1 MDFMKMRNTIVIT
14 ASILAMWLLAVRS
27 PNIWV
32 MALGMIAAIGLTWY
46 AVRRRSA
53 EHPEDRPPDQA

>member
-1 MDFMKMRNTIVIT
+1 MKMRNTIVIT
-14 ASILAMWLLAVRS
+14 ASILAMWFLAVKS

-46 AVRRRSA
+46 AVRRARRA
-53 EHPEDRPPDQA
+53 ATRRDKPTDVR

>member
-1 MDFMKMRNTIVIT
+1 MKMRNTIVIT
-14 ASILAMWLLAVRS
+14 ASILAMWVLAVKS

-46 AVRRRSA
+46 AIRRGGCGSQCDK
-53 EHPEDRPPDQA
+53 PSDQG